1 MFAAGKPLGIL
12 YNFKQGITPHRQA
25 FLERREQRKDCR
37 RWGQRTVLDDKRAGS
52 SGIGK
57 HLQNGPSDS
66 VKNEISSFPDSD
78 GHYGF
83 GQVLIVSDYDVIG
96 ACIEEEL
103 FLICA
108 ARRCYGQCPSTL
120 RDLNRG
126 QPHAATRRGNHNL
139 GADAAGEVAAI
150 GAGVTGFELG
160 DAVIPMPGYPL
171 DEDEWGIRP
180 AGTAASFPL
189 PGLGRPGTYAQYIEF
204 PAEFTVRDQTGLSPE
219 LVATLPMVLATAV
232 RSVKTVG
239 GVKSGDTVLVHAGA
253 GGMQLQVA
261 KALGARVATTVRSQ
275 EDADFVRS
283 LGADFVIDTSTDDFV
298 ARVKEWTDGQGV
310 DVVIDSLGGDVLP
323 KSIEVARPLGTIV
336 VFGFAAGT
344 ETTFDVTSLFF
355 TQKRLLGSMASDKED
370 LEYGLRLVAAGH
382 IKPILNRALPLSE
395 AAEAHRLIADN
406 EITGS
411 VVLLPWV

>member
-96 ACIEEEL
+96 A
-103 FLICA
+103 
-108 ARRCYGQCPSTL
+108 
-120 RDLNRG
+120 
-126 QPHAATRRGNHNL
+126 
-139 GADAAGEVAAI
+139 
-150 GAGVTGFELG
+150 GVTGFELG

-180 AGTAASFPL
+180 AGTAASFTL

-239 GVKSGDTVLVHAGA
+239 GVKSGDTVLVHAGAGGA

-382 IKPILNRALPLSE
+382 IKPILDRALPLSE
-395 AAEAHRLIADN
+395 AAEAHRFIADN

>member
-1 MFAAGKPLGIL
+1 MTTMTKSQTEQGTEQSIAPVMKAAVIMGFGGHDVLEPTEVPVAEPKPGHLLIKVNAAG
-12 YNFKQGITPHRQA
+12 
-25 FLERREQRKDCR
+25 
-37 RWGQRTVLDDKRAGS
+37 
-52 SGIGK
+52 
-57 HLQNGPSDS
+57 
-66 VKNEISSFPDSD
+66 
-78 GHYGF
+78 
-83 GQVLIVSDYDVIG
+83 
-96 ACIEEEL
+96 
-103 FLICA
+103 
-108 ARRCYGQCPSTL
+108 
-120 RDLNRG
+120 LNRFDHYIRQG
-126 QPHAATRRGNHNL
+126 EIAPELPWPHIL
-139 GADAAGEVAAI
+139 GTDAAGEVAAI
-150 GAGVTGFELG
+150 GAGVTGFEIG
-160 DAVIPMPGYPL
+160 DAVIPVPGYPL

-180 AGTAASFPL
+180 AGTAASFTL

-204 PAEFTVRDQTGLSPE
+204 PAEFTVKDQTGLSPE
-219 LVATLPMVLATAV
+219 LVATLPVVLATAV

-253 GGMQLQVA
+253 GGAGSMQLQVA

-283 LGADFVIDTSTDDFV
+283 LGADFVIDTRTDDFV

-323 KSIEVARPLGTIV
+323 KSIEAARPLGTIV

-370 LEYGLRLVAAGH
+370 LEYGLELVAAGH
-382 IKPILNRALPLSE
+382 IKPILDRALPLSG

>member
-1 MFAAGKPLGIL
+1 MTTMTKTETVRGTKQSMAGTMKAVVIRGFGGSDVLELTEVPLAEPRPRHLLIKVNAAG
-12 YNFKQGITPHRQA
+12 
-25 FLERREQRKDCR
+25 
-37 RWGQRTVLDDKRAGS
+37 
-52 SGIGK
+52 
-57 HLQNGPSDS
+57 
-66 VKNEISSFPDSD
+66 
-78 GHYGF
+78 
-83 GQVLIVSDYDVIG
+83 
-96 ACIEEEL
+96 
-103 FLICA
+103 
-108 ARRCYGQCPSTL
+108 
-120 RDLNRG
+120 LNRFDHYIRQG
-126 QPHAATRRGNHNL
+126 EIAPELPWPHIL
-139 GADAAGEVAAI
+139 GSDAAGEVAAI
-150 GAGVTGFELG
+150 GAGVTGFEIG
-160 DAVIPMPGYPL
+160 DGVIPVPGYPL

-180 AGTAASFPL
+180 AGTAASFTL

-204 PAEFTVRDQTGLSPE
+204 PAEFTVKDRTGLSPE
-219 LVATLPMVLATAV
+219 LVATLPMVLATGV

-253 GGMQLQVA
+253 GGAGSMQVQIA
-261 KALGARVATTVRSQ
+261 KALGAKVATTVRSQ
-275 EDADFVRS
+275 EDADFARS

-298 ARVKEWTDGQGV
+298 GRVKEWTDGQGV

-323 KSIEVARPLGTIV
+323 KSIEAARPLGTIV

-370 LEYGLRLVAAGH
+370 LEYGLELVAAGH
-382 IKPILNRALPLSE
+382 IRPILDRALPLSE